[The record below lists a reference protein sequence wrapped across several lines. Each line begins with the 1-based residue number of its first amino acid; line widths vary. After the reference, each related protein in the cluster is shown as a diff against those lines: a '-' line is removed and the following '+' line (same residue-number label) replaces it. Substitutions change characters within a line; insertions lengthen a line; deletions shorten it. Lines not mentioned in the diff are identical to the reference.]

1 MVNQV
6 WADREPGE
14 RGLLDEQET
23 TRNPTLW
30 CSKFRS
36 HPSASECRR
45 SLAPTRHLVLPG
57 FLEKQGG
64 ITMATVLSEPAI
76 GRPIDLLSGELRAHR
91 LDHWIYV
98 ITAVGFIIITLTGFI
113 PDSLMKLELAKAG
126 QRPPFPVV
134 AHFHAVL
141 MGGFLL
147 LLLCQTVLMTTG
159 RRDLHRQIGPVVF
172 LFAPALIVVGF
183 LLASGSWYGIWHAA
197 HDGPMEIRAAM
208 LNLSS
213 LLDNL
218 LLLQIQVGILF
229 PLFLF
234 VGLRARKDDPGF
246 HKRMMII
253 APAMALPAAFDRI
266 TWIPTTM
273 PLSPMSAELYP
284 LLALAPLVA
293 WDLFRNRR
301 IHRAYWVLLAVY
313 VPAAIAA
320 NVAWDQPW
328 WHETVR
334 RMMGV

>member
-1 MVNQV
+1 
-6 WADREPGE
+6 
-14 RGLLDEQET
+14 
-23 TRNPTLW
+23 
-30 CSKFRS
+30 
-36 HPSASECRR
+36 
-45 SLAPTRHLVLPG
+45 
-57 FLEKQGG
+57 
-64 ITMATVLSEPAI
+64 MATVLSEPAV
-76 GRPIDLLSGELRAHR
+76 GRPIDLLSGALRAHR

-159 RRDLHRQIGPVVF
+159 RGDLHRRIGPVVY
-172 LFAPALIVVGF
+172 LLAPALIVVGF
-183 LLASGSWYGIWHAA
+183 LLASGTWHGVWHAA
-197 HDGPMEIRAAM
+197 HDGPMQIRTAM
-208 LNLSS
+208 LNLSQR
-213 LLDNL
+213 LDNI

-229 PLFLF
+229 ALLLFL
-234 VGLRARKDDPGF
+234 GLQARKTDRGF

-273 PLSPMSAELYP
+273 PHSALSAELYP

-293 WDLFRNRR
+293 WDIFRNRR
-301 IHRAYWVLLAVY
+301 IHRAYWVFLAVY
-313 VPAAIAA
+313 LPAAVAV

-328 WHETVR
+328 WHDAVR